1 MSSARL
7 KDEQTL
13 HVRLLIHRCEGG
25 ETGWDYFALNITAVK
40 KALLKLYQDSTFLV
54 VTFSS
59 SFLFIFVL
67 FVCCC
72 FVWGGG
78 GGGSSF
84 FLFVLM
90 SLLFCLFLY

>member
-40 KALLKLYQDSTFLV
+40 KALVKLYQDRTFLL

-59 SFLFIFVL
+59 SFLFVVL
-67 FVCCC
+67 FE
-72 FVWGGG
+72 GGE
-78 GGGSSF
+78 GSSF

-90 SLLFCLFLY
+90 SLLFCLLLY